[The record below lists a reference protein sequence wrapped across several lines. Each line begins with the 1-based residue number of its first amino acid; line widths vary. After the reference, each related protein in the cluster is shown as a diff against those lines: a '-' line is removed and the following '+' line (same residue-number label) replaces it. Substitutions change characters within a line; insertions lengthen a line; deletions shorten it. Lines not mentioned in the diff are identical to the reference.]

1 MRRRRAAAEQRK
13 RELRRRAPRQRWRHA
28 AQLRERQGQCEASN
42 RGRALLV
49 QCMSSCS
56 AIPQYSELSCHYISL
71 QSCKMQCAIS
81 LVIQQCSLCNAE
93 VQCMHAWKLSPL
105 AASLPAETLGIRP
118 GRSAVWLGSSCG
130 NCHALQIINHILWP
144 MAWHYCGHIIVMS
157 ALYQ

>member
-56 AIPQYSELSCHYISL
+56 AISQYSELFCHYISL

-81 LVIQQCSLCNAE
+81 LVIQQCSLCTQKCSA
-93 VQCMHAWKLSPL
+93 CMHGSCRHWPPPCQLRRWASGP
-105 AASLPAETLGIRP
+105 AAQQSGW
-118 GRSAVWLGSSCG
+118 GQSAATAMHCK
-130 NCHALQIINHILWP
+130 
-144 MAWHYCGHIIVMS
+144 
-157 ALYQ
+157 